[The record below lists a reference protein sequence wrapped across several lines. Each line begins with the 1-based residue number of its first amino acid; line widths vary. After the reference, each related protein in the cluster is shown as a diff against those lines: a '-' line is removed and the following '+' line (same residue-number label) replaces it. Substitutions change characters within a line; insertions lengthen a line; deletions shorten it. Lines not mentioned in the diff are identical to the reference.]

1 MQPSSIFP
9 KRLDVSESK
18 EKLQKEQAVERN
30 AQTLV
35 VKGNEILDGTLE
47 IGNALR
53 DNEWSEKSYDDG
65 KLLLVEDEIVRFFG

>member
-9 KRLDVSESK
+9 KRLGVSASK

-30 AQTLV
+30 VQTLV

-53 DNEWSEKSYDDG
+53 DNEWSERSYDDG